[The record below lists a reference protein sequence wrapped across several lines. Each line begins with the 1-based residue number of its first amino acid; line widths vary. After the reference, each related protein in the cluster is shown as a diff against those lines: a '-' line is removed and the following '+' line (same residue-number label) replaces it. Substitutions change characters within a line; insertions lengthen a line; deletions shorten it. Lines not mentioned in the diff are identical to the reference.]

1 MRENERERKMEREKD
16 VRRVSVC
23 FQQERDKG
31 REITNG
37 EPTKYIKSNR
47 LSNVGGSLIFST
59 TLNRGLYRDSTEVE
73 TDYKRTEKHRISM
86 QSKQMKMENKQ

>member
-1 MRENERERKMEREKD
+1 M
-16 VRRVSVC
+16 C
-23 FQQERDKG
+23 FRQQERDKG

-59 TLNRGLYRDSTEVE
+59 TLNRGLYRDSTEDE
-73 TDYKRTEKHRISM
+73 TDYERTEKHRISM
-86 QSKQMKMENKQ
+86 QSTQMKMKNKE

>member
-1 MRENERERKMEREKD
+1 MRENERERTKD

-23 FQQERDKG
+23 FRQQERDKG

-59 TLNRGLYRDSTEVE
+59 TLNRGLYRDSTEDE
-73 TDYKRTEKHRISM
+73 TDYERTEKHRISM
-86 QSKQMKMENKQ
+86 QSTQMKMKNKE

>member
-1 MRENERERKMEREKD
+1 MRERERERERRED
-16 VRRVSVC
+16 VRRESVC
-23 FQQERDKG
+23 FRQQERYMG
-31 REITNG
+31 REITNE

-59 TLNRGLYRDSTEVE
+59 TLNRGLYRDSTEDE

-86 QSKQMKMENKQ
+86 QSKQMKMENK

>member
-1 MRENERERKMEREKD
+1 MRERENERERTKD
-16 VRRVSVC
+16 VRRESVC
-23 FQQERDKG
+23 FRQQERDKG

-59 TLNRGLYRDSTEVE
+59 TLNRGLYRDSTEDE

-86 QSKQMKMENKQ
+86 QSKQM